1 MMTAMFDWLWKK
13 TEGIANWNAFWVLL
27 IYMVVFTV
35 LFQFFGA
42 NYPEK
47 SFDGHQRGVDAADI
61 GRILKNF
68 DEHQQLDRYLT
79 QETALDLLYPAIYG
93 LFFAVV
99 IVRLKPKG
107 WHWLVAIP
115 YATALFDYCENFTF
129 IALVLCYRAGHAVS
143 PALAAAASVASH
155 LKWLFL
161 LILLPAAL
169 VLAFV
174 RRFR

>member
-1 MMTAMFDWLWKK
+1 MTPMFDWLWRK
-13 TEGIANWNAFWVLL
+13 TEGIGSWDAFWMLL
-27 IYMVVFTV
+27 IYLIVFTV
-35 LFQFFGA
+35 LFQLFGA

-47 SFDGHQRGVDAADI
+47 TFDGHRSGVQAADI

-68 DEHQQLDRYLT
+68 DEHQQLDRYLI
-79 QETALDLLYPAIYG
+79 QETVLDLFYPAIYG
-93 LFFAVV
+93 LFFAVT
-99 IVRLKPKG
+99 IVRIKPKG

-115 YATALFDYCENFTF
+115 YAAALFDYCENVTF

-169 VLAFV
+169 ILAAV
-174 RRFR
+174 RHFR

>member
-1 MMTAMFDWLWKK
+1 MTGMFDWLWRK
-13 TEGIANWNAFWVLL
+13 TEGIASWNASGVLL
-27 IYMVVFTV
+27 IYMIVFTV

-47 SFDGHQRGVDAADI
+47 SFDGRRPGLHAADV
-61 GRILKNF
+61 GQILKSF

-93 LFFAVV
+93 LFFAVA
-99 IVRLKPKG
+99 IVRIKPKG

-115 YATALFDYCENFTF
+115 YAAALFDYCENFTF
-129 IALVLCYRAGHAVS
+129 IALVLCYRAGHEVT
-143 PALAAAASVASH
+143 PALAAAASTASH
-155 LKWLFL
+155 LKWFFL
-161 LILLPAAL
+161 WPLLPAAL

-174 RRFR
+174 RRYR

>member
-1 MMTAMFDWLWKK
+1 MAAMLERLWKT
-13 TEGIANWNAFWVLL
+13 TERIATWNAFWVLL
-27 IYMVVFTV
+27 IYLILFTV

-42 NYPEK
+42 HYPEA
-47 SFDGHQRGVDAADI
+47 SFDGHRGGLNAADV
-61 GRILKNF
+61 GPILNDF
-68 DEHQQLDRYLT
+68 DAHQQLDRYLT
-79 QETALDLLYPAIYG
+79 QGTVLDLFYPAIYG
-93 LFFAVV
+93 LFFAVA
-99 IVRLKPKG
+99 IVRIRPKG

-115 YATALFDYCENFTF
+115 YAAALFDYCENATF

-161 LILLPAAL
+161 LFLLPAAL